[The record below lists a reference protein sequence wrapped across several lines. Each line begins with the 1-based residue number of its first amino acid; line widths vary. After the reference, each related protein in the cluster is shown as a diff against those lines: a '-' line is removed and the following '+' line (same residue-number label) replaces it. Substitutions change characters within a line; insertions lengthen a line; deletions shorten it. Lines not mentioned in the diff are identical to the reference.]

1 MKRVHILKEIEIF
14 NVEQWD
20 TAKAKDFISNKV
32 VTGTEKKENDDGKK
46 EQKDLS
52 INEEVKITEYAPS
65 VFETVKF
72 MDKITPANI
81 KESLSTEKN
90 HKSVFKAKES
100 AGKSGSFFFFSYD
113 RKFIIKTMNSS
124 EKKVF
129 IDSLPTYM
137 AHLKTNPN
145 SLIARIYG
153 VFTVEMEDIQPVDII
168 LMGNCAHCGPNIENV
183 FDLKGSMINRNVEEW
198 SSNSDTLKDV
208 NLLELAKE
216 KKYLNFQRKDM
227 RDIMKVIF
235 KDCKY
240 LNSRRLMDYS
250 LLLVIENNP
259 EMPKRKVSTLVRPA
273 QNSFLTK
280 SQIVADDDEPQVIEL
295 RRPTEEDSKCD
306 CLLTFPRPHDQSVRG
321 G

>member
-1 MKRVHILKEIEIF
+1 MHILKEIEIK

-20 TAKAKDFISNKV
+20 SAKAKDFISNKV
-32 VTGTEKKENDDGKK
+32 VTGAEKKENDDGKK
-46 EQKDLS
+46 QQKDLS

-65 VFETVKF
+65 VFATVKF
-72 MDKITPANI
+72 MDKITPAMI

-90 HKSVFKAKES
+90 RKSVFKAKES

-137 AHLKTNPN
+137 AHLKSNPN

-198 SSNSDTLKDV
+198 SSNSDTLKDI
-208 NLLELAKE
+208 NLLDLGKE
-216 KKYLNFQRKDM
+216 KKYLNF
-227 RDIMKVIF
+227 
-235 KDCKY
+235 
-240 LNSRRLMDYS
+240 
-250 LLLVIENNP
+250 
-259 EMPKRKVSTLVRPA
+259 
-273 QNSFLTK
+273 
-280 SQIVADDDEPQVIEL
+280 
-295 RRPTEEDSKCD
+295 
-306 CLLTFPRPHDQSVRG
+306 
-321 G
+321 